1 MASMNIWLNEQ
12 IAIHNIRVSPR
23 LPIEDRVKRFYT
35 IYAERQGITLDE
47 EDAELCS
54 MLVNMRHGEG
64 VDAGD
69 VIEALYVT
77 DSNTV
82 AAVENPVDNTK
93 QNRQS
98 RQVELR
104 KCRRSPRLNK

>member
-69 VIEALYVT
+69 IIDTLYVT
-77 DSNTV
+77 DTITESP
-82 AAVENPVDNTK
+82 VENSVGYTSPS
-93 QNRQS
+93 RQS
-98 RQVELR
+98 RQVDIR

>member
-77 DSNTV
+77 DTV
-82 AAVENPVDNTK
+82 AAEEPVEYTN

-98 RQVELR
+98 RQVDLR